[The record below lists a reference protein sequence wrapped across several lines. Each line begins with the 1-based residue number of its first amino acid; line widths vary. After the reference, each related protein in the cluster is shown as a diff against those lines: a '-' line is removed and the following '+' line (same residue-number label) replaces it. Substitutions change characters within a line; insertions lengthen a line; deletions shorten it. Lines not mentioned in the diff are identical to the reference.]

1 MNGRGSRNQLIY
13 KQTIVLLIGAY
24 FLALI
29 FKIFGLKYL
38 VIPDIDFNVNL
49 IIERLI
55 NSTLYLINGYLIVL
69 LIVKQKIPL
78 FKFII
83 LLSGLL
89 ILYYLSIVFVDLNL
103 VVLKMVFEILYTILI
118 VKFLF
123 KLKLKNIIFETF
135 IISIITMLLQIVML
149 LTRELSLFTN
159 QVNFIGTL
167 IYCIDYYIGFI
178 LLNIIFYGKEVF
190 INDIIMGC
198 GKSFIFLLT
207 KRRCKNERIQENEKT
222 IFKSEVKEEKE
233 IGYKIYLVL
242 LSLFQFI
249 TVYLCCSLTTVS
261 DTILLQFIIIF
272 LAFSGFRTI
281 FGKSYHANS
290 IIKCTAISSLVF
302 IIANRVALP
311 SYISLTFHI
320 ALGLIIAYIMYV
332 IAVAKEYEDIKKKVK
347 KIKLQRGM
355 TLDSLQEY
363 IKIIELSEREL
374 SILKMYY
381 VERRSIKYISNTMN
395 YSYFY
400 IVELKKNIELRI
412 KAASN

>member
-1 MNGRGSRNQLIY
+1 MNEQVSRNQLIY

-89 ILYYLSIVFVDLNL
+89 ILYYLSILFVNLNL

-135 IISIITMLLQIVML
+135 IISIITMLLQIVMIIS
-149 LTRELSLFTN
+149 RELSLLN
-159 QVNFIGTL
+159 SQVTFVETM
-167 IYCIDYYIGFI
+167 IYNIDYYIGFI
-178 LLNIIFYGKEVF
+178 LLNIIFYRKEVF
-190 INDIIMGC
+190 IYAKIVGRWS
-198 GKSFIFLLT
+198 KFIFLLT

-222 IFKSEVKEEKE
+222 ILKSEVKEEKE
-233 IGYKIYLVL
+233 IGYKVYLVL
-242 LSLFQFI
+242 LSIFQFSI
-249 TVYLCCSLTTVS
+249 VYLCCSLTKVNE
-261 DTILLQFIIIF
+261 TILLQFMIIF
-272 LAFSGFRTI
+272 LAFAGFRAI

-302 IIANRVALP
+302 TIANRVALP
-311 SYISLTFHI
+311 SYISLAFYI
-320 ALGLIIAYIMYV
+320 VLGLMIAYIMYV
-332 IAVAKEYEDIKKKVK
+332 IAIANEYKEIKKKIEQV
-347 KIKLQRGM
+347 KLQRGM